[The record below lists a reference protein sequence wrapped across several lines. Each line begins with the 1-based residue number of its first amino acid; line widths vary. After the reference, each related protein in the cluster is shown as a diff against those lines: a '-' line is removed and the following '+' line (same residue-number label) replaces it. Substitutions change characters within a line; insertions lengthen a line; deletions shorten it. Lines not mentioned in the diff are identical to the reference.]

1 MPAHCP
7 RRPKPVCRPES
18 PLYIA
23 VDDSDA
29 PAILTVENEGPLH
42 LMLAQ
47 MLAGAGYAT
56 VEAHTSDDALVDQG
70 LLAAIKALILLA

>member
-1 MPAHCP
+1 M
-7 RRPKPVCRPES
+7 
-18 PLYIA
+18 
-23 VDDSDA
+23 DSDA
-29 PAILTVENEGPLH
+29 PTILIVDDEAALR

-56 VEAHTSDDALVDQG
+56 VEAHTSDDALGDQG